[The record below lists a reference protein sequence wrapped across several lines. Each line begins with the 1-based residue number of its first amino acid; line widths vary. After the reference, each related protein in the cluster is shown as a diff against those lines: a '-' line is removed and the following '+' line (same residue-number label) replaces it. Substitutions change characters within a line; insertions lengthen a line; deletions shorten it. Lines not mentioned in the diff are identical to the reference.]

1 MAEARKITVLDSTLR
16 DGAQGEGISFSV
28 QDKIHIVQTL
38 DALGVDLIEAGN
50 PDSNPKDL
58 EFFQLA
64 KKLELKH
71 SKIAAFGSTRRK
83 DMKPQEDRQLQSLL
97 AAETENIVVFGKSW
111 DFQVTDILKTSIE
124 DNLAMIEETVQFLAA
139 AGRTVH
145 FDAEHFFAGWN
156 GNKDYALKTLEAAAR
171 GGASSITLCD
181 TKGGS
186 MPLEV
191 LAITKEVTAYISD
204 FCSRNSLPKIQIGIH
219 THNDCGLA
227 VANTLMAVEGGVSL
241 VQGVMLGFGERTGN
255 ANLSTVIADLELKR
269 GIKCLPDGKIVE
281 LTPTVRRI
289 AEITNINL
297 DSGMPYVGTNAFAH
311 KAGMHI
317 DAVTKNPVSYEHV
330 PPESVGN
337 ERVFLMSE
345 VAGRSLII
353 EKIRKFDTDITK
365 SSPVV
370 TEIVNK
376 VKQLE
381 HDGYKFEGADGSFE
395 LLVRKIIGKYQPFF
409 KLHYYKTMGEQS
421 MHNGAA
427 CSFAQIKIEVDN
439 QIEITAG
446 EGAGPVHALDTAL
459 RKALER
465 FYPNVSAIR
474 LTDYKVRVLDS
485 QSATASKVRVL
496 IESSDSTEDWT
507 TVGVS
512 TDIIEASWLA
522 LVDSIEYKLIKD
534 FERKYKKFL

>member
-64 KKLELKH
+64 QKLELGH

-83 DMKPQEDRQLQSLL
+83 DLKPQEDRQLQSLL
-97 AAETENIVVFGKSW
+97 AAETENIVIFGKSW
-111 DFQVTDILKTSIE
+111 DFQVTDILKTSLE
-124 DNLAMIEETVQFLAA
+124 DNLNMIKETVQFLAA

-145 FDAEHFFAGWN
+145 FDAEHFFAGWQ
-156 GNKDYALKTLEAAAR
+156 GNKDYALKTLEAAAL
-171 GGASSITLCD
+171 GGVSSITLCD

-186 MPLEV
+186 MPLAV
-191 LAITKEVTAYISD
+191 LSITKEVVAYFED
-204 FCSRNSLPKIQIGIH
+204 FCRKHSLKPIQIGIH

-255 ANLSTVIADLELKR
+255 ANLSTVIADLELKC
-269 GIKCLPDGKIVE
+269 GMKCLPEGKIVE
-281 LTPTVRRI
+281 LTSTVRRL
-289 AEITNINL
+289 AEIANISL
-297 DSGMPYVGTNAFAH
+297 DNSMPYVGTNAFAH

-317 DAVTKNPVSYEHV
+317 DAVTKNPFAYEHI

-353 EKIRKFDTDITK
+353 EKIRKFDTNITK

-370 TEIVNK
+370 SEIVAK

-465 FYPNVSAIR
+465 FYPNVSMIR

-496 IESSDSTEDWT
+496 IESSDNMEDWT

-534 FERKYKKFL
+534 FEKKYKKFL